1 MLDANEAV
9 ARIAY
14 ALDEVIAI
22 YPITPASPMGE
33 WADSWSSGGVKNLW
47 HTVPE
52 IVEMQSEA
60 GAAGV
65 IHGALQTGALST
77 TFTSSQ
83 GLLLMIPN
91 MYKIAGELTPTVF
104 HVAARSLAAQALSIF
119 GDHSDVMAARATG
132 WGMLCSAS
140 VQEAQDLALIAH
152 AATLES
158 RIPFV
163 HFFDGFRTSHE
174 ISKIDILP
182 DDVLRAMIDEA
193 RVIEHRARAL
203 SPDHPV
209 IRGTAQ
215 NPDVYFQ
222 ARETVNPFYALC
234 PGIVQ
239 QAMDRFAQ
247 VTGRRY
253 ASFEYHGPTDAERV
267 IVLMGSGCEAVHET
281 VDFLAAQNQKVGV
294 VKVRLYRP
302 FDAVAFVKTLPLTV
316 RSIAVLDRTKE
327 PGSGGEP
334 LYLDCVNAL
343 YEQGRSDVRVVGGRY
358 GLSSKEFT
366 PAMIT
371 AVFDNL
377 AEASPKNH
385 FTVGIDDD
393 LSHTSLPFDPEFS
406 IEPDEVVRAQF
417 FGLGA
422 DGTVGANKESIKIIG
437 ENTDHFA
444 QGYFVYDSKKA
455 GAMTISHLRFGPR
468 PIRSTYLITKANFV
482 ACHQPVL
489 LEICD
494 VLKEL
499 APGGM
504 FLLNSPLGPDRVWGR
519 LSEAVQRRLIEQRAK
534 FFVIDG
540 NKVARDAG
548 MGGRINTVMQTC
560 FFAISGVLPAQ
571 DAIEAIKNSIRKTYA
586 KKGDEIVQMNLRAVD
601 ESLAHLYEVE
611 VPDAVVPVPSGSNG
625 ELKRAPEFVRNVLGE
640 IMAGRGDRVPV
651 SALPNDGTYPT
662 GTTQWEKRNLAS
674 DVPVWDPQVCIQCGK
689 CVMVCPHAVIR
700 SKVYEAV
707 VLQGAPSSFKSAEAR
722 LPEWKGLKYTLQ
734 VAMEDCTGCGI
745 CVDVCPARNKSE
757 ARLKAIN
764 MEPQLPLREPERENW
779 NFFVSIPDT
788 DRRRVSTDHVRKMQ
802 IQQPLFEFSGACA
815 GCGETPYIKLLTQLF
830 GDRLIIAN
838 ATGCSSIYGGNLPTT
853 PYTKDRNGRGPA
865 WSNSLFED
873 NAEFGLGFRVSLDKQ
888 QEFAGELLQ
897 QLSPQIGRRLT
908 TEILNARQRDEAD
921 IFDQRERVAELKRR
935 LESLRDPLGKRLLAL
950 ADTLVR
956 KSVWIVGGD
965 GWGYDIGY
973 GGLDHVLASGRN
985 VKVLLLDT
993 EVYSNTGGQC
1003 SKSTPRAAV
1012 AKFASGGK
1020 RCPKKDLG
1028 LMAMTYGTIYVA
1040 SVAMGAKDEH
1050 TLKAFLEA
1058 EAYDGP
1064 ALIIAYSHCIA
1075 HGINMTTANQN
1086 QKAAV
1091 NSGQWLLYR
1100 YNPERLRLGENPLQL
1115 DSAGPRMK
1123 VADYFKLENRFKML
1137 EKSEP
1142 RAAKELLAQA
1152 QADVSDRRAFYEFL
1166 AARKFN
1172 PTPTP

>member
-1 MLDANEAV
+1 MPEDAVREIINE
-9 ARIAY
+9 
-14 ALDEVIAI
+14 E
-22 YPITPASPMGE
+22 
-33 WADSWSSGGVKNLW
+33 
-47 HTVPE
+47 
-52 IVEMQSEA
+52 
-60 GAAGV
+60 
-65 IHGALQTGALST
+65 
-77 TFTSSQ
+77 
-83 GLLLMIPN
+83 
-91 MYKIAGELTPTVF
+91 
-104 HVAARSLAAQALSIF
+104 
-119 GDHSDVMAARATG
+119 
-132 WGMLCSAS
+132 
-140 VQEAQDLALIAH
+140 
-152 AATLES
+152 
-158 RIPFV
+158 
-163 HFFDGFRTSHE
+163 
-174 ISKIDILP
+174 
-182 DDVLRAMIDEA
+182 

-222 ARETVNPFYALC
+222 AREAVNPFYAAC
-234 PGIVQ
+234 PVIVQ
-239 QAMDRFAQ
+239 QTMDHFAAL
-247 VTGRRY
+247 TGRRY
-253 ASFEYHGPTDAERV
+253 ALFEYHGATDAERV
-267 IVLMGSGCEAVHET
+267 IVLMGSGCEAAHET
-281 VDFLAAQNQKVGV
+281 VDFLNAQNEKVGV
-294 VKVRLYRP
+294 LKVRLYRP
-302 FDAVAFVKTLPLTV
+302 FDAQTFVKMFPPNV
-316 RSIAVLDRTKE
+316 RRIAVLDRTKE
-327 PGSGGEP
+327 PGAGGEP
-334 LYLDCVNAL
+334 LYLDCINAL
-343 YEQGRSDVRVVGGRY
+343 YEQGRRDVDVVGGRY

-366 PAMIT
+366 PAMIK

-377 AEASPKNH
+377 AQSSPKNH

-406 IEPDEVVRAQF
+406 IEPDEVIRAQF
-417 FGLGA
+417 FGLGS

-444 QGYFVYDSKKA
+444 QGYFVYDSKKS

-468 PIRSTYLITKANFV
+468 PIRSTYLIAKANFV
-482 ACHQPVL
+482 ACHQPL
-489 LEICD
+489 LFETCD
-494 VLKEL
+494 VLKDL
-499 APGGM
+499 APGGT
-504 FLLNSPLGPDRVWGR
+504 FLLNSPMGPDRVWDR
-519 LSEAVQRRLIEQRAK
+519 LPEAVQRRLIEQSAK

-571 DAIEAIKNSIRKTYA
+571 SAIEAIKNSIRKTYA

-601 ESLAHLYEVE
+601 QTLAHLYEVK
-611 VPDAVVPVPSGSNG
+611 VPEAVVPVASGKNG

-640 IMAGRGDRVPV
+640 IMAGRGDCVPV

-674 DVPVWDPQVCIQCGK
+674 DVPVWDPVVCIQCGK

-700 SKVYEAV
+700 SKAYDAAV
-707 VLQGAPSSFKSAEAR
+707 LHAAPSSFKSAEAR

-734 VAMEDCTGCGI
+734 VAVEDCTGCGI

-764 MEPQLPLREPERENW
+764 MQAQLPLRETERENW
-779 NFFVSIPDT
+779 NFFLSIPEM
-788 DRRRVSTDHVRKMQ
+788 DRRQVPTDYVRKMQ

-897 QLSPQIGRRLT
+897 QLSPQIGRTLT

-921 IFDQRERVAELKRR
+921 IFDQRERVDELKRR
-935 LESLRDPLGKRLLAL
+935 LASIGEMQAKRLLAL

-1020 RCPKKDLG
+1020 RTPKKDLG

-1142 RAAKELLAQA
+1142 LAARELLSQA
-1152 QADVSDRRAFYEFL
+1152 QADINSRRTFYEFL
-1166 AARKFN
+1166 ATRKFN
-1172 PTPTP
+1172 PTPNP